1 MTLATLRTSFSRPE
15 SEVICCYLASAG
27 IPALPGERHHATCNS
42 DYLVAQ
48 QGIHIQVPE
57 AFLDEAR
64 SLLSA
69 STEAPQ
75 LSESRAFARH
85 YVANALALLAL
96 LFTLAGLG
104 FGYFPYWLR
113 SQRNAATTIERGVS
127 D

>member
-15 SEVICCYLASAG
+15 SEIICGYLASAG
-27 IPALPGERHHATCNS
+27 IPALPAERHHANCNG

-48 QGIHIQVPE
+48 RGIRIQVPE

-64 SLLSA
+64 SVLA
-69 STEAPQ
+69 EIENPPQ

-85 YVANALALLAL
+85 YLTNALIFILRLHQ
-96 LFTLAGLG
+96 LG
-104 FGYFPYWLR
+104 FRLLPLLGENTER
-113 SQRNAATTIERGVS
+113 HRNFRDRAKL